1 MGKRNFNI
9 KSLYFLI
16 IFLPYLSPNVL
27 RGQQTHELVTNQE
40 DVNQVQAPNTMQMQT
55 QNSDTRIITV
65 KSNIYKWIDAS
76 GKVYYSQEAPRGLAN
91 VQTLDVPPPSPPSEE
106 NSTFLAE
113 RFNAIADQMARDR
126 GELGLA
132 DQEQAA
138 RSLEQ
143 ENQWLRE
150 ELQQLQQESQRLR
163 EEQALPW
170 SSYPPPLPSRP
181 LPPPLATTPI
191 PTPRPKPSPTPPVP
205 KPVPKSVPKSEP
217 KIIW

>member
-1 MGKRNFNI
+1 MGKRDFSI
-9 KSLYFLI
+9 KSLYFITIL
-16 IFLPYLSPNVL
+16 LLCLSPNIL
-27 RGQQTHELVTNQE
+27 RGQQTHELVTIQE
-40 DVNQVQAPNTMQMQT
+40 GVNQVQATNTMQMQNQT
-55 QNSDTRIITV
+55 SDTRIIPV

-76 GKVYYSQEAPRGLAN
+76 GKVYYSQEAPKGLAN

-106 NSTFLAE
+106 NSTFLAG

-138 RSLEQ
+138 HSLEQ

-150 ELQQLQQESQRLR
+150 ELQQLQQEPQRLR

-170 SSYPPPLPSRP
+170 PSYPPPLPSRP
-181 LPPPLATTPI
+181 LLPSPLATTPI
-191 PTPRPKPSPTPPVP
+191 PRPKPSPTPPVP
-205 KPVPKSVPKSEP
+205 KPVPKPAPKSEP